1 VAAKRDT
8 SPPDG
13 MSYNKYSQ
21 DGPDDRDT
29 SIARGNRSAE
39 SGNLSQNFADDISRI
54 LSEDFG
60 NMSPLVFYDVKSA
73 AEIIEKAPVTV
84 RKEAHDKHIGT
95 LLPGKGYLF
104 NDQDIFN
111 LIASFKEKEERR
123 RHPLEKPKEEVSLSR
138 ALFEQVV
145 YLKKMMVEFKKDR
158 ERFLMVFQTFFN
170 QYNYWREEIDK
181 RIAKLER
188 G

>member
-21 DGPDDRDT
+21 SGPGDGDT
-29 SIARGNRSAE
+29 SIAKENRSAE
-39 SGNLSQNFADDISRI
+39 SGNLSQHFADDISRI
-54 LSEDFG
+54 LSEDFSTV
-60 NMSPLVFYDVKSA
+60 SPLVFYDIRDA
-73 AEIIEKAPVTV
+73 AKILEKAPVTV
-84 RKEAHDKHIGT
+84 RKEAREKHIGT
-95 LLPGKGYLF
+95 IKGQGYLF
-104 NDQDIFN
+104 NDQDILH
-111 LIASFKEKEERR
+111 LIASFEEKEARR
-123 RHPLEKPKEEVSLSR
+123 RHPLDKPKEEVSISR

-170 QYNYWREEIDK
+170 QYNYWREEVDK
-181 RIAKLER
+181 RISKLEGR
-188 G
+188 